1 MSTGNQTGQQATEQG
16 HNDQQVEKETGAA
29 GRVQPFPGSR
39 KSTFRAH
46 GRTLLYRSVR

>member
-1 MSTGNQTGQQATEQG
+1 MSTGNQTGQQAMEQE
-16 HNDQQVEKETGAA
+16 HNGQQVEKEKARPDGFS
-29 GRVQPFPGSR
+29 PFPVAA